1 MREIKKLTL
10 IGITLV
16 LTLSVALSSPVKAQS
31 TDVLYFEET
40 GHSITGVIL
49 EYYQSVE
56 DAMLLFGF
64 PITEE
69 FTDENDGQRTQYFQ
83 HMRLDI
89 TSGKDGPS
97 VKIAPLGK
105 LLYDEN
111 AAATPL
117 NTMNTACRTSA
128 ATGKQVCY
136 DFLRFYEAHNGA
148 KYLGDPISNL
158 IEQNGRIVQYFENAR
173 LEWRPELPAGQKIG
187 VSNLGQIYYNLRVG
201 SNGLDTTGR
210 NIILSSIPEVKA
222 NTFVSKALIPAN
234 SSQQVFVVVRD
245 KNLKPVQ
252 GAMITINIHKPG
264 ELGDAYRAPVTDEN
278 GISIFEFNVGNL
290 PVKQVVNVDVK
301 VDYSGTSTQSE
312 SWFRIWW

>member
-16 LTLSVALSSPVKAQS
+16 LALSVVLSSPVKAQS

-187 VSNLGQIYYNLRVG
+187 VSNLGQIYYNQRVG
-201 SNGLDTTGR
+201 SNGLETTGR
-210 NIILSSIPEVKA
+210 NIILSAIPEVKA

-264 ELGDAYRAPVTDEN
+264 ELGDAYRAPATDEN
-278 GISIFEFNVGNL
+278 GISVFEFNVGDF

-301 VDYSGTSTQSE
+301 VDYSGTSTLSE